1 MVSELQRDTN
11 EAYAVVRWLIVHVI
25 HFSTVLGL
33 VCMVTMG
40 KVYLVDGASLVI
52 MKQSNSDYSDYQA
65 EPEKRKR

>member
-1 MVSELQRDTN
+1 MVNELNKDCN

-33 VCMVTMG
+33 LCLTTLG

-52 MKQSNSDYSDYQA
+52 MKQSESDYSDYKA
-65 EPEKRKR
+65 EGKKR